1 MIIREIVD
9 SISGLFFKM
18 ENYNL
23 KNGYFQL
30 FSSMCL
36 EYMRGYMDYVNKYT
50 TCIFNGRFGLSLNQ
64 TDNRSTHC
72 GKIIESAIVVSLR
85 KNALKIN

>member
-9 SISGLFFKM
+9 SISGLLFKM
-18 ENYNL
+18 ENSNL

-36 EYMRGYMDYVNKYT
+36 EYMRGYMDYVINIQLAFT
-50 TCIFNGRFGLSLNQ
+50 TDVLDS
-64 TDNRSTHC
+64 
-72 GKIIESAIVVSLR
+72 V
-85 KNALKIN
+85 